1 MEEFLQVG
9 AIANTHGIA
18 GEVKVFPMTDDI
30 KRFKKLKEVYLD
42 TGKERKLLHVVSCKF
57 VKNQPVLRFKE
68 FSNIN
73 EVEMYKRKGL
83 FVTRDQAVPLE
94 KDEYFIADLIG
105 LSVIREDNGE
115 VLGELTDVLQTGA
128 NDVYEV
134 KMEDGKEV
142 LLPAI
147 RECIK
152 NVDLQKGEIT
162 VHVMKGLLDEFH
174 ILTLFP
180 EMVMDGL
187 NTSIIGRAIEAG
199 LLEINAVN
207 IRDYSTNKHMKVDD
221 YPYGGGAGLV
231 MQPEPVYRAYKDL
244 EKDMKKKPRVVYL
257 TPQGT
262 TFHQEMAKELAKE
275 EELVFLCGHYE
286 GIDERVLEEIVT
298 DYVSIGDYVLTG
310 GELPAMVM
318 IDSISRLVPGV
329 LHNDDSAGDESFEN
343 GLLEYPQYTRP
354 PVFLDKEVPEVL
366 LSGHHENIRKW
377 RHEQSVKR
385 TKERRPDLWEAYE
398 KEMKEKDGGK

>member
-57 VKNQPVLRFKE
+57 VKNQPVLKFKE

-134 KMEDGKEV
+134 KLKKYFYV
-142 LLPAI
+142 I
-147 RECIK
+147 RPILACKLILDKKTAPPMLFSELMNECLDDELK
-152 NVDLQKGEIT
+152 PEI
-162 VHVMKGLLDEFH
+162 
-174 ILTLFP
+174 
-180 EMVMDGL
+180 
-187 NTSIIGRAIEAG
+187 NR
-199 LLEINAVN
+199 LLEIKKQTSELGKGKRIDVIN
-207 IRDYSTNKHMKVDD
+207 DYI
-221 YPYGGGAGLV
+221 
-231 MQPEPVYRAYKDL
+231 E
-244 EKDMKKKPRVVYL
+244 
-257 TPQGT
+257 
-262 TFHQEMAKELAKE
+262 KELAEIEKKADMIE
-275 EELVFLCGHYE
+275 NKYNNWEILNKIFLE
-286 GIDERVLEEIVT
+286 ILE
-298 DYVSIGDYVLTG
+298 
-310 GELPAMVM
+310 
-318 IDSISRLVPGV
+318 
-329 LHNDDSAGDESFEN
+329 
-343 GLLEYPQYTRP
+343 Q
-354 PVFLDKEVPEVL
+354 
-366 LSGHHENIRKW
+366 
-377 RHEQSVKR
+377 
-385 TKERRPDLWEAYE
+385 
-398 KEMKEKDGGK
+398 

>member
-1 MEEFLQVG
+1 MCSQTSCADEHFAATRL
-9 AIANTHGIA
+9 GIRYI
-18 GEVKVFPMTDDI
+18 GVRGGRGPVRGRDLDFSGDI

-162 VHVMKGLLDEFH
+162 VHVMKGLLDE
-174 ILTLFP
+174 
-180 EMVMDGL
+180 
-187 NTSIIGRAIEAG
+187 
-199 LLEINAVN
+199 
-207 IRDYSTNKHMKVDD
+207 
-221 YPYGGGAGLV
+221 
-231 MQPEPVYRAYKDL
+231 
-244 EKDMKKKPRVVYL
+244 
-257 TPQGT
+257 
-262 TFHQEMAKELAKE
+262 
-275 EELVFLCGHYE
+275 
-286 GIDERVLEEIVT
+286 
-298 DYVSIGDYVLTG
+298 
-310 GELPAMVM
+310 
-318 IDSISRLVPGV
+318 
-329 LHNDDSAGDESFEN
+329 
-343 GLLEYPQYTRP
+343 
-354 PVFLDKEVPEVL
+354 
-366 LSGHHENIRKW
+366 
-377 RHEQSVKR
+377 
-385 TKERRPDLWEAYE
+385 
-398 KEMKEKDGGK
+398 

>member
-42 TGKERKLLHVVSCKF
+42 TG
-57 VKNQPVLRFKE
+57 NQPVLKFKE

-162 VHVMKGLLDEFH
+162 VHVMKGLLDE
-174 ILTLFP
+174 
-180 EMVMDGL
+180 
-187 NTSIIGRAIEAG
+187 
-199 LLEINAVN
+199 
-207 IRDYSTNKHMKVDD
+207 
-221 YPYGGGAGLV
+221 
-231 MQPEPVYRAYKDL
+231 
-244 EKDMKKKPRVVYL
+244 
-257 TPQGT
+257 
-262 TFHQEMAKELAKE
+262 
-275 EELVFLCGHYE
+275 
-286 GIDERVLEEIVT
+286 
-298 DYVSIGDYVLTG
+298 
-310 GELPAMVM
+310 
-318 IDSISRLVPGV
+318 
-329 LHNDDSAGDESFEN
+329 
-343 GLLEYPQYTRP
+343 
-354 PVFLDKEVPEVL
+354 
-366 LSGHHENIRKW
+366 
-377 RHEQSVKR
+377 
-385 TKERRPDLWEAYE
+385 
-398 KEMKEKDGGK
+398 

>member
-57 VKNQPVLRFKE
+57 VKNQPVLKFNE

-134 KMEDGKEV
+134 K
-142 LLPAI
+142 L
-147 RECIK
+147 
-152 NVDLQKGEIT
+152 
-162 VHVMKGLLDEFH
+162 
-174 ILTLFP
+174 
-180 EMVMDGL
+180 
-187 NTSIIGRAIEAG
+187 
-199 LLEINAVN
+199 
-207 IRDYSTNKHMKVDD
+207 
-221 YPYGGGAGLV
+221 
-231 MQPEPVYRAYKDL
+231 
-244 EKDMKKKPRVVYL
+244 KK
-257 TPQGT
+257 
-262 TFHQEMAKELAKE
+262 
-275 EELVFLCGHYE
+275 
-286 GIDERVLEEIVT
+286 
-298 DYVSIGDYVLTG
+298 
-310 GELPAMVM
+310 
-318 IDSISRLVPGV
+318 
-329 LHNDDSAGDESFEN
+329 
-343 GLLEYPQYTRP
+343 
-354 PVFLDKEVPEVL
+354 
-366 LSGHHENIRKW
+366 
-377 RHEQSVKR
+377 
-385 TKERRPDLWEAYE
+385 
-398 KEMKEKDGGK
+398 

>member
-57 VKNQPVLRFKE
+57 VKNQPVLKFKE

-94 KDEYFIADLIG
+94 KDEYFIA
-105 LSVIREDNGE
+105 
-115 VLGELTDVLQTGA
+115 ELTDVLQTGA

-162 VHVMKGLLDEFH
+162 VHVMKGLLDE
-174 ILTLFP
+174 
-180 EMVMDGL
+180 
-187 NTSIIGRAIEAG
+187 
-199 LLEINAVN
+199 
-207 IRDYSTNKHMKVDD
+207 
-221 YPYGGGAGLV
+221 
-231 MQPEPVYRAYKDL
+231 
-244 EKDMKKKPRVVYL
+244 
-257 TPQGT
+257 
-262 TFHQEMAKELAKE
+262 
-275 EELVFLCGHYE
+275 
-286 GIDERVLEEIVT
+286 
-298 DYVSIGDYVLTG
+298 
-310 GELPAMVM
+310 
-318 IDSISRLVPGV
+318 
-329 LHNDDSAGDESFEN
+329 
-343 GLLEYPQYTRP
+343 
-354 PVFLDKEVPEVL
+354 
-366 LSGHHENIRKW
+366 
-377 RHEQSVKR
+377 
-385 TKERRPDLWEAYE
+385 
-398 KEMKEKDGGK
+398 

>member
-105 LSVIREDNGE
+105 LSVIR
-115 VLGELTDVLQTGA
+115 

-162 VHVMKGLLDEFH
+162 VHVMKGLLDE
-174 ILTLFP
+174 
-180 EMVMDGL
+180 
-187 NTSIIGRAIEAG
+187 
-199 LLEINAVN
+199 
-207 IRDYSTNKHMKVDD
+207 
-221 YPYGGGAGLV
+221 
-231 MQPEPVYRAYKDL
+231 
-244 EKDMKKKPRVVYL
+244 
-257 TPQGT
+257 
-262 TFHQEMAKELAKE
+262 
-275 EELVFLCGHYE
+275 
-286 GIDERVLEEIVT
+286 
-298 DYVSIGDYVLTG
+298 
-310 GELPAMVM
+310 
-318 IDSISRLVPGV
+318 
-329 LHNDDSAGDESFEN
+329 
-343 GLLEYPQYTRP
+343 
-354 PVFLDKEVPEVL
+354 
-366 LSGHHENIRKW
+366 
-377 RHEQSVKR
+377 
-385 TKERRPDLWEAYE
+385 
-398 KEMKEKDGGK
+398 

>member
-42 TGKERKLLHVVSCKF
+42 TGKERKLLK
-57 VKNQPVLRFKE
+57 FKE

-162 VHVMKGLLDEFH
+162 VRVMKGLLDE
-174 ILTLFP
+174 
-180 EMVMDGL
+180 
-187 NTSIIGRAIEAG
+187 
-199 LLEINAVN
+199 
-207 IRDYSTNKHMKVDD
+207 
-221 YPYGGGAGLV
+221 
-231 MQPEPVYRAYKDL
+231 
-244 EKDMKKKPRVVYL
+244 
-257 TPQGT
+257 
-262 TFHQEMAKELAKE
+262 
-275 EELVFLCGHYE
+275 
-286 GIDERVLEEIVT
+286 
-298 DYVSIGDYVLTG
+298 
-310 GELPAMVM
+310 
-318 IDSISRLVPGV
+318 
-329 LHNDDSAGDESFEN
+329 
-343 GLLEYPQYTRP
+343 
-354 PVFLDKEVPEVL
+354 
-366 LSGHHENIRKW
+366 
-377 RHEQSVKR
+377 
-385 TKERRPDLWEAYE
+385 
-398 KEMKEKDGGK
+398 

>member
-1 MEEFLQVG
+1 
-9 AIANTHGIA
+9 
-18 GEVKVFPMTDDI
+18 MTDDI
-30 KRFKKLKEVYLD
+30 KRFKKLKEEYLD

-162 VHVMKGLLDEFH
+162 VHVMKGLLDE
-174 ILTLFP
+174 
-180 EMVMDGL
+180 
-187 NTSIIGRAIEAG
+187 
-199 LLEINAVN
+199 
-207 IRDYSTNKHMKVDD
+207 
-221 YPYGGGAGLV
+221 
-231 MQPEPVYRAYKDL
+231 
-244 EKDMKKKPRVVYL
+244 
-257 TPQGT
+257 
-262 TFHQEMAKELAKE
+262 
-275 EELVFLCGHYE
+275 
-286 GIDERVLEEIVT
+286 
-298 DYVSIGDYVLTG
+298 
-310 GELPAMVM
+310 
-318 IDSISRLVPGV
+318 
-329 LHNDDSAGDESFEN
+329 
-343 GLLEYPQYTRP
+343 
-354 PVFLDKEVPEVL
+354 
-366 LSGHHENIRKW
+366 
-377 RHEQSVKR
+377 
-385 TKERRPDLWEAYE
+385 
-398 KEMKEKDGGK
+398 